1 MKSINSRIE
10 EIERNLSGFKNEKDR
25 QQAIRYL
32 ISLDPDIDPEDIVT
46 FEDYQNEIKS
56 FFAPL
61 PNTPEYEKWLGTEMH
76 AKYLRRQEKRQVQV

>member
-1 MKSINSRIE
+1 MTVSKRLE
-10 EIERNLSGFKNEKDR
+10 EIERNLSGFKNAKDR
-25 QQAIRYL
+25 QDAIRYL
-32 ISLDPDIDPEDIVT
+32 KSIDPDIDPADIVT
-46 FEDYQNEIKS
+46 FEDYQNEIKT